1 MNVVLPYTFT
11 YDLFLGQICGCK
23 IGWMFVE
30 NNGVL
35 MMGGN
40 CKNIPINIMLNL
52 PNGNMFDFYFCNFKC
67 IITSMAQ
74 PTIDIL
80 LTIIIWISNQLSNII
95 LDLF

>member
-30 NNGVL
+30 NNDVL

-80 LTIIIWISNQLSNII
+80 LTIII
-95 LDLF
+95 